1 MTLNS
6 TSLTLSRSGRLE
18 IMATLH
24 LICGMAGAGK
34 TTLAKQ
40 LEADA
45 GALRLCPD
53 EWIEALVTSKAD
65 RADLDRLRTPVEEL
79 HWALAKEL
87 LGLGVSVILE
97 NGFWSRG
104 ERSEYRDTAK
114 EIGAQV
120 VLHFLDI
127 PKEELWRRIQIRNAD
142 RPEGG
147 FRISKADLD
156 EWWSWFT
163 PPDETESSLYD
174 GFQVYGEAEHRA

>member
-1 MTLNS
+1 
-6 TSLTLSRSGRLE
+6 
-18 IMATLH
+18 
-24 LICGMAGAGK
+24 MAGASK

-40 LEADA
+40 LQADT

-65 RADLDRLRTPVEEL
+65 RADLDRLRTPVEKL
-79 HWALAKEL
+79 QWTMAKEL

-104 ERSEYRDTAK
+104 ERNEYRDTAK
-114 EIGAQV
+114 RLGAKV
-120 VLHFLDI
+120 VLHFLNV

-147 FRISKADLD
+147 FRVSKDDLE
-156 EWWSWFT
+156 EWCSWFT
-163 PPDETESSLYD
+163 PPDEKELSLYD
-174 GFQVYGEAEHRA
+174 SFQVYGKESRGSGF